1 MDRNITIAQP
11 KDADIV
17 YEITQTTIRTVYPGY
32 YPAGAVEF
40 FSAHHSQDRIVSDI
54 ENGFVYLLLVDG
66 SPVGTVT
73 ISGNHINRLFVLPDH
88 QRQGLGKA
96 LMDFAEEKIFEN
108 CDSIELDASLPAKKI
123 YLKRGYVDEE
133 YHIIEADGG
142 DHLCYDVMRKTRENP

>member
-1 MDRNITIAQP
+1 MDSRIIIANP
-11 KDADIV
+11 SDADIV
-17 YEITQTTIRTVYPGY
+17 SEITQTTIRTVYPRY

-40 FSAHHSQDRIVSDI
+40 FSAHHSMDRIVSDI
-54 ENGFVYLLLVDG
+54 ENGFVYILLVDG

-96 LMDFAEEKIFEN
+96 LMDFAESKIFE
-108 CDSIELDASLPAKKI
+108 DFDAIELDASLPAKKI

>member
-1 MDRNITIAQP
+1 MDSRIIIANP
-11 KDADIV
+11 SDADIV

-54 ENGFVYLLLVDG
+54 ENGFVYLLFVDG

-73 ISGNHINRLFVLPDH
+73 ISENHITRLFVLPDH

-96 LMDFAEEKIFEN
+96 LMDFAESKIFE
-108 CDSIELDASLPAKKI
+108 DFDAIELDASLPAKKI
-123 YLKRGYVDEE
+123 YLKLYQF
-133 YHIIEADGG
+133 
-142 DHLCYDVMRKTRENP
+142 